1 MVLVIIGSL
10 ATACL
15 LLLQGVHIVRNGNM
29 RPFFEQPGALRG
41 SQPSLSSGA
50 RFAAASLYAIPS
62 VAIFCILMLALF
74 RNDKH
79 RLFDWLTGHVIGLV
93 GGLFLLTYG
102 LVALLRPD
110 VVPSWVGSAYPD
122 YDLAQRNASIQH
134 FVRGLGAFVAA
145 FGLFVFKS
153 L

>member
-1 MVLVIIGSL
+1 MGSL
-10 ATACL
+10 VTACL
-15 LLLQGVHIVRNGNM
+15 LLLQGIHIVRNGNM

-41 SQPSLSSGA
+41 SQSRLSSKA
-50 RFAAASLYAIPS
+50 RLAAVSLFAIPS
-62 VAIFCILMLALF
+62 VAIICILMLALF
-74 RNDKH
+74 RNDTQ
-79 RLFDWLTGHVIGLV
+79 RLFVWLKGHGIGLV

-110 VVPSWVGSAYPD
+110 VVIRWVGSAYSD
-122 YDLAQRNASIQH
+122 YDLAQRNPSMQH

-145 FGLFVFKS
+145 LALFVFKS